1 MSQLYDRIGIGYDTT
16 RRPDPVIAERL
27 GRHLAQ
33 DRSGNYLDIAC
44 GTGNYTS
51 TLAQDGGGWTGI
63 ELSSKMLTEA
73 SGKSSQVQWCIG
85 NAMALPFSGAVFSGA
100 MCTLA
105 IHHFAELLPVFQEAY
120 RVLDRG
126 RFVILTATPVQM
138 QSYWLNEYFPDA
150 MVKSIEQMPALD
162 LVTGALTQAGFTS
175 IDTEGFDIR
184 DDLQDFFLYSG
195 KYRPEMYLDEGVRRG
210 ISTFAS
216 LADPEEVTSGCLR
229 LAEDIQSGRID
240 EVRASYENQGGD
252 YLFVIATK

>member
-1 MSQLYDRIGIGYDTT
+1 
-16 RRPDPVIAERL
+16 
-27 GRHLAQ
+27 
-33 DRSGNYLDIAC
+33 
-44 GTGNYTS
+44 
-51 TLAQDGGGWTGI
+51 
-63 ELSSKMLTEA
+63 
-73 SGKSSQVQWCIG
+73 
-85 NAMALPFSGAVFSGA
+85 

-105 IHHFAELLPVFQEAY
+105 IHHFAALSPVFQEAY

-138 QSYWLNEYFPDA
+138 QSYRLNEYFPDA

-195 KYRPEMYLDEGVRRG
+195 KYRPDMYLDEGVRRG

>member
-1 MSQLYDRIGIGYDTT
+1 
-16 RRPDPVIAERL
+16 
-27 GRHLAQ
+27 
-33 DRSGNYLDIAC
+33 
-44 GTGNYTS
+44 
-51 TLAQDGGGWTGI
+51 
-63 ELSSKMLTEA
+63 
-73 SGKSSQVQWCIG
+73 
-85 NAMALPFSGAVFSGA
+85 MALPFSGAVFFGA

-120 RVLDRG
+120 RVLVRG

-138 QSYWLNEYFPDA
+138 QSYRLNEYFPDA
-150 MVKSIEQMPALD
+150 MGKSIEQMPALD

-210 ISTFAS
+210 ISTFDS

>member
-1 MSQLYDRIGIGYDTT
+1 M
-16 RRPDPVIAERL
+16 

-73 SGKSSQVQWCIG
+73 SGKLSQVQWCIG
-85 NAMALPFSGAVFSGA
+85 NAMALPFSGSVFSEA
-100 MCTLA
+100 MCTLS

-138 QSYWLNEYFPDA
+138 QSYRLNEHFPDA
-150 MVKSIEQMPALD
+150 MVKSIEQMPVLD

-195 KYRPEMYLDEGVRRG
+195 KYRPEMYLNEGLRRG

>member
-1 MSQLYDRIGIGYDTT
+1 M
-16 RRPDPVIAERL
+16 

-150 MVKSIEQMPALD
+150 MLKSIEYMPAQD